1 MSELLEEDTWRME
14 VDFTF
19 TPEEKA
25 QLLRIARKSVRAVVS
40 EKEYSPVEVMERRLR
55 QKAGAF
61 VTLHLHGEL
70 RGCIGLIEAYLPL
83 CETVAEMAAKAAV
96 ADPRFE
102 SVTKSEVDE
111 IEIEISVLSPL
122 KRIAD
127 PGEVVVGKHGVLIE
141 KGYSHGLLLPQVATE
156 NGWDREQF
164 LKYVCVKAGLGKE
177 DYRDPDSKLFIFT
190 AEIFGE
196 GEARKEKEEDVAERT

>member
-1 MSELLEEDTWRME
+1 MFEEDTWRME

-25 QLLRIARKSVRAVVS
+25 QLLRIARKSLTAVVS
-40 EKEYSPVEVMERRLR
+40 GKPYSPAEVVEPKLR

-122 KRIAD
+122 KKIAD
-127 PGEVVVGKHGVLIE
+127 PDEVVVGRHGLIIE
-141 KGYSHGLLLPQVATE
+141 KGYYRGLLLPQVATE

-164 LKYVCVKAGLGKE
+164 LRYVCVKAGLGRE
-177 DYRDPDSKLFIFT
+177 DYKDPASKLSVFT
-190 AEIFGE
+190 AEVFSE
-196 GEARKEKEEDVAERT
+196 GETRKEQEEDIAERA

>member
-1 MSELLEEDTWRME
+1 ME
-14 VDFTF
+14 VEFTF

-25 QLLRIARKSVRAVVS
+25 ELLKIARESLTAIVS
-40 EKEYSPVEVMERRLR
+40 AKEYSPAEDLNPKLH

-61 VTLHLHGEL
+61 VTLHLRGEL

-122 KRIAD
+122 KKIAD

-141 KGYSHGLLLPQVATE
+141 KGYYRGLLLPQVATE
-156 NGWDREQF
+156 NGWDRDQF
-164 LKYVCVKAGLGKE
+164 LKYVCLKAGLGKE
-177 DYRDPDSKLFIFT
+177 DYKDPASRLSVFT
-190 AEIFGE
+190 AEVFSE
-196 GEARKEKEEDVAERT
+196 REARKEQEEDVAERT